1 MNSELIV
8 KDVEF
13 HGDMLRAA
21 QDPDGKVWVGVR
33 WMCQGIGFGE
43 DKIDNERKKI
53 QKDVVISQG
62 VKFHSLGSGN
72 SNTKVL
78 CLDLDYVPLW
88 LAKIAITP
96 TMQRENPVLVNK
108 LIDYQL
114 KAKDVLAAAFLGDK
128 KTTEE
133 IVSVYKPQGNMIQ
146 LQFPDIQILQYGA
159 GTQKKMADFSDT
171 ALENVKTQDLGEIG
185 ELISNVVGELKDFDV
200 QEEEKFFGFFRKQT
214 SKIENLKNKYD
225 KAQANVEKITDS
237 LQQHQVRLMKD
248 SAMLDKMYEQNLN
261 YFKELTMYILAGKK
275 KLEETRNGKLA
286 EMKNKAALSGLP
298 EDAQAARDLDEKC
311 SRFEKKLHDLE
322 LTRTIAMQ
330 TAPQIRLIQNNDTV
344 MVEKIQT
351 TIVNTIPLWKSQMVL
366 ALGIAHSAEAA
377 QAQRQV
383 TDITNELLRKNAE
396 TLHMA
401 TVETAKESERG
412 IVDLET
418 LQKTNADLIQTLD
431 DVMRIQM
438 EGRQKRQAA
447 EMEMHRMEEELKRKL
462 LEIR

>member
-1 MNSELIV
+1 MGNKF
-8 KDVEF
+8 KDFEMETPSLTLEPDLGEF
-13 HGDMLRAA
+13 EKKEEVLPKKQTQKEEVPVLTPEEQKMVNDFAA
-21 QDPDGKVWVGVR
+21 
-33 WMCQGIGFGE
+33 
-43 DKIDNERKKI
+43 KIDIE
-53 QKDVVISQG
+53 
-62 VKFHSLGSGN
+62 
-72 SNTKVL
+72 NT
-78 CLDLDYVPLW
+78 
-88 LAKIAITP
+88 
-96 TMQRENPVLVNK
+96 N
-108 LIDYQL
+108 
-114 KAKDVLAAAFLGDK
+114 
-128 KTTEE
+128 
-133 IVSVYKPQGNMIQ
+133 
-146 LQFPDIQILQYGA
+146 QILQYGA

-200 QEEEKFFGFFRKQT
+200 QEEGKFFGFFRKQT

>member
-1 MNSELIV
+1 MGNEF
-8 KDVEF
+8 KDFEMETPSLTLEPDLGEF
-13 HGDMLRAA
+13 EKKEEVIPQKQLQKEEVPVLTPEEQKMVNDFAA
-21 QDPDGKVWVGVR
+21 
-33 WMCQGIGFGE
+33 
-43 DKIDNERKKI
+43 KIDIE
-53 QKDVVISQG
+53 
-62 VKFHSLGSGN
+62 
-72 SNTKVL
+72 NT
-78 CLDLDYVPLW
+78 
-88 LAKIAITP
+88 
-96 TMQRENPVLVNK
+96 N
-108 LIDYQL
+108 
-114 KAKDVLAAAFLGDK
+114 
-128 KTTEE
+128 
-133 IVSVYKPQGNMIQ
+133 
-146 LQFPDIQILQYGA
+146 QILQYGA

-200 QEEEKFFGFFRKQT
+200 QEEGKYFGFFRKQT

>member
-1 MNSELIV
+1 MGNEF
-8 KDVEF
+8 KDFEMETPSLTLEPDLGEF
-13 HGDMLRAA
+13 EKKEEVLPKKQTQKEEVPVLTPEEQKMVNDFAA
-21 QDPDGKVWVGVR
+21 
-33 WMCQGIGFGE
+33 
-43 DKIDNERKKI
+43 KIDIE
-53 QKDVVISQG
+53 
-62 VKFHSLGSGN
+62 
-72 SNTKVL
+72 NT
-78 CLDLDYVPLW
+78 
-88 LAKIAITP
+88 
-96 TMQRENPVLVNK
+96 N
-108 LIDYQL
+108 
-114 KAKDVLAAAFLGDK
+114 
-128 KTTEE
+128 
-133 IVSVYKPQGNMIQ
+133 
-146 LQFPDIQILQYGA
+146 QILQYGA

-171 ALENVKTQDLGEIG
+171 ALENVKTQDLCEIG

-200 QEEEKFFGFFRKQT
+200 QEEGKFFGFFRKQT

>member
-1 MNSELIV
+1 MGNEF
-8 KDVEF
+8 KDFEMETPSLTLEPDLGEF
-13 HGDMLRAA
+13 EKKEEVIPKKQPQKEEEVPVLTPEEQKMVNDFAT
-21 QDPDGKVWVGVR
+21 
-33 WMCQGIGFGE
+33 
-43 DKIDNERKKI
+43 KIDIE
-53 QKDVVISQG
+53 
-62 VKFHSLGSGN
+62 
-72 SNTKVL
+72 NT
-78 CLDLDYVPLW
+78 
-88 LAKIAITP
+88 
-96 TMQRENPVLVNK
+96 N
-108 LIDYQL
+108 
-114 KAKDVLAAAFLGDK
+114 
-128 KTTEE
+128 
-133 IVSVYKPQGNMIQ
+133 
-146 LQFPDIQILQYGA
+146 QILQYGA

-200 QEEEKFFGFFRKQT
+200 QEEGKFFGFFKKQT

>member
-1 MNSELIV
+1 MVN
-8 KDVEF
+8 DF
-13 HGDMLRAA
+13 AA
-21 QDPDGKVWVGVR
+21 
-33 WMCQGIGFGE
+33 
-43 DKIDNERKKI
+43 KIDIE
-53 QKDVVISQG
+53 
-62 VKFHSLGSGN
+62 
-72 SNTKVL
+72 NT
-78 CLDLDYVPLW
+78 
-88 LAKIAITP
+88 
-96 TMQRENPVLVNK
+96 N
-108 LIDYQL
+108 
-114 KAKDVLAAAFLGDK
+114 
-128 KTTEE
+128 
-133 IVSVYKPQGNMIQ
+133 
-146 LQFPDIQILQYGA
+146 QILQYGA

-200 QEEEKFFGFFRKQT
+200 QEEGKFFGFFRKQT

-275 KLEETRNGKLA
+275 KLEETRNRKLA

>member
-1 MNSELIV
+1 MGNEFKDFEMETPSLALEPDLGELEKKEEVIPKKQLQKEEV
-8 KDVEF
+8 PVLTPEEQKMVNDF
-13 HGDMLRAA
+13 AA
-21 QDPDGKVWVGVR
+21 
-33 WMCQGIGFGE
+33 
-43 DKIDNERKKI
+43 KIDIE
-53 QKDVVISQG
+53 
-62 VKFHSLGSGN
+62 
-72 SNTKVL
+72 NT
-78 CLDLDYVPLW
+78 
-88 LAKIAITP
+88 
-96 TMQRENPVLVNK
+96 N
-108 LIDYQL
+108 
-114 KAKDVLAAAFLGDK
+114 
-128 KTTEE
+128 
-133 IVSVYKPQGNMIQ
+133 
-146 LQFPDIQILQYGA
+146 QILQYGA

-200 QEEEKFFGFFRKQT
+200 QEEGKFFGFFRKQT

>member
-1 MNSELIV
+1 MGNEFKDFEMETPSLTLEPDLGELEKKEEVIPQKQLQKEEV
-8 KDVEF
+8 PVLTPEEQKMVNDF
-13 HGDMLRAA
+13 AA
-21 QDPDGKVWVGVR
+21 
-33 WMCQGIGFGE
+33 
-43 DKIDNERKKI
+43 KIDIE
-53 QKDVVISQG
+53 
-62 VKFHSLGSGN
+62 
-72 SNTKVL
+72 NT
-78 CLDLDYVPLW
+78 
-88 LAKIAITP
+88 
-96 TMQRENPVLVNK
+96 N
-108 LIDYQL
+108 
-114 KAKDVLAAAFLGDK
+114 
-128 KTTEE
+128 
-133 IVSVYKPQGNMIQ
+133 
-146 LQFPDIQILQYGA
+146 QILQYGA

-200 QEEEKFFGFFRKQT
+200 QEEGKFFGFFRKQT

-351 TIVNTIPLWKSQMVL
+351 TIVNTFPLWKSQMVL

>member
-1 MNSELIV
+1 MGNEF
-8 KDVEF
+8 KDFEMETPSLTLEPDLGEF
-13 HGDMLRAA
+13 EKKEEVIPKKQLQKEEAPVLTPEEQKMVNDFAA
-21 QDPDGKVWVGVR
+21 
-33 WMCQGIGFGE
+33 
-43 DKIDNERKKI
+43 KIDIE
-53 QKDVVISQG
+53 
-62 VKFHSLGSGN
+62 
-72 SNTKVL
+72 NT
-78 CLDLDYVPLW
+78 
-88 LAKIAITP
+88 
-96 TMQRENPVLVNK
+96 N
-108 LIDYQL
+108 
-114 KAKDVLAAAFLGDK
+114 
-128 KTTEE
+128 
-133 IVSVYKPQGNMIQ
+133 
-146 LQFPDIQILQYGA
+146 QILQYGA

-200 QEEEKFFGFFRKQT
+200 QEEGKFFGFFRKQT

-431 DVMRIQM
+431 DVMRIKM

>member
-1 MNSELIV
+1 MGNEF
-8 KDVEF
+8 KDFEMETPSLTLEPDLGEF
-13 HGDMLRAA
+13 AKKEEVIPKEPPQKEEEAPVLTPEEQKMVNDFAA
-21 QDPDGKVWVGVR
+21 
-33 WMCQGIGFGE
+33 
-43 DKIDNERKKI
+43 KIDIE
-53 QKDVVISQG
+53 
-62 VKFHSLGSGN
+62 
-72 SNTKVL
+72 NT
-78 CLDLDYVPLW
+78 
-88 LAKIAITP
+88 
-96 TMQRENPVLVNK
+96 N
-108 LIDYQL
+108 
-114 KAKDVLAAAFLGDK
+114 
-128 KTTEE
+128 
-133 IVSVYKPQGNMIQ
+133 
-146 LQFPDIQILQYGA
+146 QILQYGA

-200 QEEEKFFGFFRKQT
+200 QEEGKFFGFFRKQT

-412 IVDLET
+412 IVDIET
-418 LQKTNADLIQTLD
+418 LRKTNADLIQTLD

-447 EMEMHRMEEELKRKL
+447 EMEMHRMEEELRRKL

>member
-1 MNSELIV
+1 MGNEFKDFEMETPSLTLEPDLGELEKKEEVIPKKQLQKEEV
-8 KDVEF
+8 PVLTPEEQKMVNDF
-13 HGDMLRAA
+13 AA
-21 QDPDGKVWVGVR
+21 
-33 WMCQGIGFGE
+33 
-43 DKIDNERKKI
+43 KIDIE
-53 QKDVVISQG
+53 
-62 VKFHSLGSGN
+62 
-72 SNTKVL
+72 NT
-78 CLDLDYVPLW
+78 
-88 LAKIAITP
+88 
-96 TMQRENPVLVNK
+96 N
-108 LIDYQL
+108 
-114 KAKDVLAAAFLGDK
+114 
-128 KTTEE
+128 
-133 IVSVYKPQGNMIQ
+133 
-146 LQFPDIQILQYGA
+146 QILQYGA

-200 QEEEKFFGFFRKQT
+200 QEEGKFFGFFRKQT

-237 LQQHQVRLMKD
+237 LQQYQVRLMKD

>member
-1 MNSELIV
+1 MGNEF
-8 KDVEF
+8 KDFEMETPSLTLEPDLGEF
-13 HGDMLRAA
+13 EKKEEVIPKKQTQKEEVPVLTPEEQKMVNDFAA
-21 QDPDGKVWVGVR
+21 
-33 WMCQGIGFGE
+33 
-43 DKIDNERKKI
+43 KIDIE
-53 QKDVVISQG
+53 
-62 VKFHSLGSGN
+62 
-72 SNTKVL
+72 NT
-78 CLDLDYVPLW
+78 
-88 LAKIAITP
+88 
-96 TMQRENPVLVNK
+96 N
-108 LIDYQL
+108 
-114 KAKDVLAAAFLGDK
+114 
-128 KTTEE
+128 
-133 IVSVYKPQGNMIQ
+133 
-146 LQFPDIQILQYGA
+146 QILQYGA

-200 QEEEKFFGFFRKQT
+200 QEEGKFFGFFRKQT

-311 SRFEKKLHDLE
+311 SKFEKKLHDLE

>member
-1 MNSELIV
+1 MGNEF
-8 KDVEF
+8 KDFEMETPSLTLEPDLGEF
-13 HGDMLRAA
+13 EKKEEVIPQKQLQKEEVPVLTPEEQKMVNDFAA
-21 QDPDGKVWVGVR
+21 
-33 WMCQGIGFGE
+33 
-43 DKIDNERKKI
+43 KIDIE
-53 QKDVVISQG
+53 
-62 VKFHSLGSGN
+62 
-72 SNTKVL
+72 NT
-78 CLDLDYVPLW
+78 
-88 LAKIAITP
+88 
-96 TMQRENPVLVNK
+96 N
-108 LIDYQL
+108 
-114 KAKDVLAAAFLGDK
+114 
-128 KTTEE
+128 
-133 IVSVYKPQGNMIQ
+133 
-146 LQFPDIQILQYGA
+146 QILQYGA

-200 QEEEKFFGFFRKQT
+200 QEEGKFFGFFKKQT

>member
-1 MNSELIV
+1 MGNEF
-8 KDVEF
+8 KDFEMETPSLTLEPDLGEF
-13 HGDMLRAA
+13 
-21 QDPDGKVWVGVR
+21 
-33 WMCQGIGFGE
+33 E
-43 DKIDNERKKI
+43 KKEEVI
-53 QKDVVISQG
+53 PKKQTQKEEV
-62 VKFHSLGSGN
+62 
-72 SNTKVL
+72 
-78 CLDLDYVPLW
+78 
-88 LAKIAITP
+88 
-96 TMQRENPVLVNK
+96 PVL
-108 LIDYQL
+108 
-114 KAKDVLAAAFLGDK
+114 
-128 KTTEE
+128 TTEE
-133 IVSVYKPQGNMIQ
+133 QKMVNDFAAKI
-146 LQFPDIQILQYGA
+146 DIENTNQILQYGA

-200 QEEEKFFGFFRKQT
+200 QEEGKFFGFFRKQT

-275 KLEETRNGKLA
+275 KLEETRTGKLA

-438 EGRQKRQAA
+438 EGRQKRQTA

>member
-1 MNSELIV
+1 MGNEFKDFEMETPSLTLEPDLGELEKKEEVIPQKQLQKEEV
-8 KDVEF
+8 PVLTPEEQKMVNDF
-13 HGDMLRAA
+13 AA
-21 QDPDGKVWVGVR
+21 
-33 WMCQGIGFGE
+33 
-43 DKIDNERKKI
+43 KIDIE
-53 QKDVVISQG
+53 
-62 VKFHSLGSGN
+62 
-72 SNTKVL
+72 NT
-78 CLDLDYVPLW
+78 
-88 LAKIAITP
+88 
-96 TMQRENPVLVNK
+96 N
-108 LIDYQL
+108 
-114 KAKDVLAAAFLGDK
+114 
-128 KTTEE
+128 
-133 IVSVYKPQGNMIQ
+133 
-146 LQFPDIQILQYGA
+146 QILQYGA

-200 QEEEKFFGFFRKQT
+200 QEEGKFFGFFRKQT

-418 LQKTNADLIQTLD
+418 LRKTNADLIQTLD

>member
-1 MNSELIV
+1 MGNEF
-8 KDVEF
+8 KDFEMETPSLTLEPDLGEF
-13 HGDMLRAA
+13 EKKEEVIPKKQLQKEEEAPVLTPEEQKMVNDFAA
-21 QDPDGKVWVGVR
+21 
-33 WMCQGIGFGE
+33 
-43 DKIDNERKKI
+43 KIDIE
-53 QKDVVISQG
+53 
-62 VKFHSLGSGN
+62 
-72 SNTKVL
+72 NT
-78 CLDLDYVPLW
+78 
-88 LAKIAITP
+88 
-96 TMQRENPVLVNK
+96 N
-108 LIDYQL
+108 
-114 KAKDVLAAAFLGDK
+114 
-128 KTTEE
+128 
-133 IVSVYKPQGNMIQ
+133 
-146 LQFPDIQILQYGA
+146 QILQYGA

-171 ALENVKTQDLGEIG
+171 ALDNVKTQDLGEIG

-200 QEEEKFFGFFRKQT
+200 QEEGKFFGFFRKQT

>member
-1 MNSELIV
+1 MGNEF
-8 KDVEF
+8 KDFEMETPSLTQEPDLGEF
-13 HGDMLRAA
+13 EKKEEVIPQKQLQKEEVPVLTPEEQKMVNDFAA
-21 QDPDGKVWVGVR
+21 
-33 WMCQGIGFGE
+33 
-43 DKIDNERKKI
+43 KIDIE
-53 QKDVVISQG
+53 
-62 VKFHSLGSGN
+62 
-72 SNTKVL
+72 NT
-78 CLDLDYVPLW
+78 
-88 LAKIAITP
+88 
-96 TMQRENPVLVNK
+96 N
-108 LIDYQL
+108 
-114 KAKDVLAAAFLGDK
+114 
-128 KTTEE
+128 
-133 IVSVYKPQGNMIQ
+133 
-146 LQFPDIQILQYGA
+146 QILQYGA

-171 ALENVKTQDLGEIG
+171 ALENVKTEDLGEIG

-200 QEEEKFFGFFRKQT
+200 QEEGKFFGFFRKQT

>member
-1 MNSELIV
+1 MGNEF
-8 KDVEF
+8 KDFEMETPSLTLEPDLGEF
-13 HGDMLRAA
+13 AKKEEVIPKKQPQKEEVPVLTPEEQKMVNDFAA
-21 QDPDGKVWVGVR
+21 
-33 WMCQGIGFGE
+33 
-43 DKIDNERKKI
+43 KIDIE
-53 QKDVVISQG
+53 
-62 VKFHSLGSGN
+62 
-72 SNTKVL
+72 NT
-78 CLDLDYVPLW
+78 
-88 LAKIAITP
+88 
-96 TMQRENPVLVNK
+96 N
-108 LIDYQL
+108 
-114 KAKDVLAAAFLGDK
+114 
-128 KTTEE
+128 
-133 IVSVYKPQGNMIQ
+133 
-146 LQFPDIQILQYGA
+146 QILQYGA

-200 QEEEKFFGFFRKQT
+200 QEEGKFFGFFRKQT

-225 KAQANVEKITDS
+225 KAQANVEKITDA

>member
-1 MNSELIV
+1 MGNEF
-8 KDVEF
+8 KDFEMETPSLTLEPDLGEF
-13 HGDMLRAA
+13 EKKEEVIPQKQLQKEEVPVLTPEEQKMVNDFAA
-21 QDPDGKVWVGVR
+21 
-33 WMCQGIGFGE
+33 
-43 DKIDNERKKI
+43 KIDIE
-53 QKDVVISQG
+53 
-62 VKFHSLGSGN
+62 
-72 SNTKVL
+72 NT
-78 CLDLDYVPLW
+78 
-88 LAKIAITP
+88 
-96 TMQRENPVLVNK
+96 N
-108 LIDYQL
+108 
-114 KAKDVLAAAFLGDK
+114 
-128 KTTEE
+128 
-133 IVSVYKPQGNMIQ
+133 
-146 LQFPDIQILQYGA
+146 QILQYGA

-200 QEEEKFFGFFRKQT
+200 QEEGKFFGFFRKQT

-351 TIVNTIPLWKSQMVL
+351 TIVNTIPSWKSQMVL

>member
-1 MNSELIV
+1 MGNEF
-8 KDVEF
+8 KDFEMETPSLTLEPDLGEF
-13 HGDMLRAA
+13 EKKEEVIPKKQLQKEEVPVLTPEEQKMVNDFAT
-21 QDPDGKVWVGVR
+21 
-33 WMCQGIGFGE
+33 
-43 DKIDNERKKI
+43 KIDIE
-53 QKDVVISQG
+53 
-62 VKFHSLGSGN
+62 
-72 SNTKVL
+72 NT
-78 CLDLDYVPLW
+78 
-88 LAKIAITP
+88 
-96 TMQRENPVLVNK
+96 N
-108 LIDYQL
+108 
-114 KAKDVLAAAFLGDK
+114 
-128 KTTEE
+128 
-133 IVSVYKPQGNMIQ
+133 
-146 LQFPDIQILQYGA
+146 QILQYGA

-200 QEEEKFFGFFRKQT
+200 QEEGKFFGFFRKQT

-344 MVEKIQT
+344 MIEKIQT

>member
-1 MNSELIV
+1 MGNEFKDFEMETPSLTLEPDLGELEKKEEVIPKKQLQKEEV
-8 KDVEF
+8 PVLTPEEQKMVNDF
-13 HGDMLRAA
+13 AA
-21 QDPDGKVWVGVR
+21 
-33 WMCQGIGFGE
+33 
-43 DKIDNERKKI
+43 KIDIE
-53 QKDVVISQG
+53 
-62 VKFHSLGSGN
+62 
-72 SNTKVL
+72 NT
-78 CLDLDYVPLW
+78 
-88 LAKIAITP
+88 
-96 TMQRENPVLVNK
+96 N
-108 LIDYQL
+108 
-114 KAKDVLAAAFLGDK
+114 
-128 KTTEE
+128 
-133 IVSVYKPQGNMIQ
+133 
-146 LQFPDIQILQYGA
+146 QILQYGA

-200 QEEEKFFGFFRKQT
+200 QEEGKFFGFFRKQT

-438 EGRQKRQAA
+438 EDRQKRQAA

>member
-1 MNSELIV
+1 MGNEFKDFEMETPSLTLEPDLGELEKKEEV
-8 KDVEF
+8 LPKKQLQKEEVPVLTPEEQKMVNDF
-13 HGDMLRAA
+13 AA
-21 QDPDGKVWVGVR
+21 
-33 WMCQGIGFGE
+33 
-43 DKIDNERKKI
+43 KIDIE
-53 QKDVVISQG
+53 
-62 VKFHSLGSGN
+62 
-72 SNTKVL
+72 NT
-78 CLDLDYVPLW
+78 
-88 LAKIAITP
+88 
-96 TMQRENPVLVNK
+96 N
-108 LIDYQL
+108 
-114 KAKDVLAAAFLGDK
+114 
-128 KTTEE
+128 
-133 IVSVYKPQGNMIQ
+133 
-146 LQFPDIQILQYGA
+146 QILQYGA

-200 QEEEKFFGFFRKQT
+200 QEEGKFFGFFRKQT

-396 TLHMA
+396 TLHMV

>member
-1 MNSELIV
+1 MGNEFKDFEMETPSLTLEPDLGELEKKEEVIPQKQLQKEEV
-8 KDVEF
+8 PVLTPEEQKMVNDF
-13 HGDMLRAA
+13 AA
-21 QDPDGKVWVGVR
+21 
-33 WMCQGIGFGE
+33 
-43 DKIDNERKKI
+43 KIDIE
-53 QKDVVISQG
+53 
-62 VKFHSLGSGN
+62 
-72 SNTKVL
+72 NT
-78 CLDLDYVPLW
+78 
-88 LAKIAITP
+88 
-96 TMQRENPVLVNK
+96 N
-108 LIDYQL
+108 
-114 KAKDVLAAAFLGDK
+114 
-128 KTTEE
+128 
-133 IVSVYKPQGNMIQ
+133 
-146 LQFPDIQILQYGA
+146 QILQYGA

-200 QEEEKFFGFFRKQT
+200 QEEGKFFGFFRKQT

-237 LQQHQVRLMKD
+237 FQQHQVRLMKD

>member
-1 MNSELIV
+1 MGNEF
-8 KDVEF
+8 KDFEMETPSLTLEPDLGEF
-13 HGDMLRAA
+13 EKKEEVLPKKQTQKEEVPVLTPEEQKMVNDFAA
-21 QDPDGKVWVGVR
+21 
-33 WMCQGIGFGE
+33 
-43 DKIDNERKKI
+43 KIDIE
-53 QKDVVISQG
+53 
-62 VKFHSLGSGN
+62 
-72 SNTKVL
+72 NT
-78 CLDLDYVPLW
+78 
-88 LAKIAITP
+88 
-96 TMQRENPVLVNK
+96 N
-108 LIDYQL
+108 
-114 KAKDVLAAAFLGDK
+114 
-128 KTTEE
+128 
-133 IVSVYKPQGNMIQ
+133 
-146 LQFPDIQILQYGA
+146 QILQYGA

-200 QEEEKFFGFFRKQT
+200 QEEGKFFGFFRKQT

-351 TIVNTIPLWKSQMVL
+351 TIVNTIPLWKSQMVI
-366 ALGIAHSAEAA
+366 ALGLNHATQAA
-377 QAQRQV
+377 KAQREV
-383 TDITNELLRKNAE
+383 TNTTNELLRRNANA
-396 TLHMA
+396 LHTA
-401 TVETAKESERG
+401 TVETAKESNRD
-412 IVDLET
+412 IVDIET
-418 LQKTNADLIQTLD
+418 LKHTNEQLIQTLD
-431 DVMRIQM
+431 DVMQIQKD
-438 EGRQKRQAA
+438 GRQKRQEA
-447 EMEMHRMEEELKRKL
+447 EQELRQIESELKQKV
-462 LEIR
+462 LEVTKQ

>member
-1 MNSELIV
+1 MGNEF
-8 KDVEF
+8 KDFEMETPSLTLEPDLGEF
-13 HGDMLRAA
+13 EKKEEVLPKKQTQKEEVPVLTPEEQKMVNDFAA
-21 QDPDGKVWVGVR
+21 
-33 WMCQGIGFGE
+33 
-43 DKIDNERKKI
+43 KIDIE
-53 QKDVVISQG
+53 
-62 VKFHSLGSGN
+62 
-72 SNTKVL
+72 NT
-78 CLDLDYVPLW
+78 
-88 LAKIAITP
+88 
-96 TMQRENPVLVNK
+96 N
-108 LIDYQL
+108 
-114 KAKDVLAAAFLGDK
+114 
-128 KTTEE
+128 
-133 IVSVYKPQGNMIQ
+133 
-146 LQFPDIQILQYGA
+146 QILQYGA

-200 QEEEKFFGFFRKQT
+200 QEEGKFFGFFRKQT

-248 SAMLDKMYEQNLN
+248 SVMLDKMYEQNLN

-377 QAQRQV
+377 QAQRRV

>member
-1 MNSELIV
+1 MGEEFKDFEMEGPSLTLEPDLGEFEKKEEPV
-8 KDVEF
+8 KVEQPQPKEEAPALTPAEQQMVNEF
-13 HGDMLRAA
+13 AA
-21 QDPDGKVWVGVR
+21 
-33 WMCQGIGFGE
+33 
-43 DKIDNERKKI
+43 KIDIE
-53 QKDVVISQG
+53 
-62 VKFHSLGSGN
+62 
-72 SNTKVL
+72 NT
-78 CLDLDYVPLW
+78 
-88 LAKIAITP
+88 
-96 TMQRENPVLVNK
+96 N
-108 LIDYQL
+108 
-114 KAKDVLAAAFLGDK
+114 
-128 KTTEE
+128 
-133 IVSVYKPQGNMIQ
+133 
-146 LQFPDIQILQYGA
+146 QILQYGA

-171 ALENVKTQDLGEIG
+171 ALENVKMQDLGEIG
-185 ELISNVVGELKDFDV
+185 DLITNVVGELRDFDA
-200 QEEEKFFGFFRKQT
+200 QDDGGRFFGFFKKQS

-225 KAQANVEKITDS
+225 KAEVSIEKITDS
-237 LQQHQVRLMKD
+237 LQQHQVRLLKD

-286 EMKNKAALSGLP
+286 ELKNKAMMSGLP

-311 SRFEKKLHDLE
+311 NRFEKKLHDLE

-377 QAQRQV
+377 QAQSQV

-396 TLHMA
+396 MLHTA
-401 TVETAKESERG
+401 TVEIEKESERG

-447 EMEMHRMEEELKRKL
+447 ESEMRRMEDELKRKL
-462 LEIR
+462 LEIRQ

>member
-1 MNSELIV
+1 MGNEFKDFEMETPSLTLEPDLGELEKKEEVIPKKQPQKEEEV
-8 KDVEF
+8 PVLTPEEQKMVNDF
-13 HGDMLRAA
+13 AA
-21 QDPDGKVWVGVR
+21 
-33 WMCQGIGFGE
+33 
-43 DKIDNERKKI
+43 KIDIE
-53 QKDVVISQG
+53 
-62 VKFHSLGSGN
+62 
-72 SNTKVL
+72 NT
-78 CLDLDYVPLW
+78 
-88 LAKIAITP
+88 
-96 TMQRENPVLVNK
+96 N
-108 LIDYQL
+108 
-114 KAKDVLAAAFLGDK
+114 
-128 KTTEE
+128 
-133 IVSVYKPQGNMIQ
+133 
-146 LQFPDIQILQYGA
+146 QILQYGA

-200 QEEEKFFGFFRKQT
+200 QEEGKFFGFFKKQT

>member
-1 MNSELIV
+1 MGNEFKDFEMETPSLTLEPDLGELEKKEEVIPKKQLQKEEV
-8 KDVEF
+8 PVLTPEEQKMVNDF
-13 HGDMLRAA
+13 AT
-21 QDPDGKVWVGVR
+21 
-33 WMCQGIGFGE
+33 
-43 DKIDNERKKI
+43 KIDIE
-53 QKDVVISQG
+53 
-62 VKFHSLGSGN
+62 
-72 SNTKVL
+72 NT
-78 CLDLDYVPLW
+78 
-88 LAKIAITP
+88 
-96 TMQRENPVLVNK
+96 N
-108 LIDYQL
+108 
-114 KAKDVLAAAFLGDK
+114 
-128 KTTEE
+128 
-133 IVSVYKPQGNMIQ
+133 
-146 LQFPDIQILQYGA
+146 QILQYGA

-200 QEEEKFFGFFRKQT
+200 QEEGKFFGFFRKQT

-447 EMEMHRMEEELKRKL
+447 EMEMHRMEEELRRKL

>member
-1 MNSELIV
+1 MGNEF
-8 KDVEF
+8 KDFEMETPSLTLEPDLGEF
-13 HGDMLRAA
+13 EKKEEVLPKKQTQKEEVPVLTPEEQKMVNDFAA
-21 QDPDGKVWVGVR
+21 
-33 WMCQGIGFGE
+33 
-43 DKIDNERKKI
+43 KIDIE
-53 QKDVVISQG
+53 
-62 VKFHSLGSGN
+62 
-72 SNTKVL
+72 NT
-78 CLDLDYVPLW
+78 
-88 LAKIAITP
+88 
-96 TMQRENPVLVNK
+96 N
-108 LIDYQL
+108 
-114 KAKDVLAAAFLGDK
+114 
-128 KTTEE
+128 
-133 IVSVYKPQGNMIQ
+133 
-146 LQFPDIQILQYGA
+146 QILQYGA

-200 QEEEKFFGFFRKQT
+200 QEEGKFFGFFRKQT

-322 LTRTIAMQ
+322 LSRTIAMQ

>member
-1 MNSELIV
+1 MGNEFKDFEMETPSLTLEPDLGELEKKEEVIPKKQLQKEEV
-8 KDVEF
+8 PVLTPEEQKMVNDF
-13 HGDMLRAA
+13 AA
-21 QDPDGKVWVGVR
+21 
-33 WMCQGIGFGE
+33 
-43 DKIDNERKKI
+43 KIDIE
-53 QKDVVISQG
+53 
-62 VKFHSLGSGN
+62 
-72 SNTKVL
+72 NT
-78 CLDLDYVPLW
+78 
-88 LAKIAITP
+88 
-96 TMQRENPVLVNK
+96 N
-108 LIDYQL
+108 
-114 KAKDVLAAAFLGDK
+114 
-128 KTTEE
+128 
-133 IVSVYKPQGNMIQ
+133 
-146 LQFPDIQILQYGA
+146 QILQYGA

-200 QEEEKFFGFFRKQT
+200 QEEGKFFGFFRKQT

-298 EDAQAARDLDEKC
+298 EDAQAARGLDEKC

-396 TLHMA
+396 MLHTA

-447 EMEMHRMEEELKRKL
+447 ESEMRRMEDELKRKL

>member
-1 MNSELIV
+1 MGNEF
-8 KDVEF
+8 KDFEMETPSLTLEPDLGEF
-13 HGDMLRAA
+13 
-21 QDPDGKVWVGVR
+21 
-33 WMCQGIGFGE
+33 E
-43 DKIDNERKKI
+43 KKEEVLPKKQT
-53 QKDVVISQG
+53 QK
-62 VKFHSLGSGN
+62 
-72 SNTKVL
+72 
-78 CLDLDYVPLW
+78 
-88 LAKIAITP
+88 
-96 TMQRENPVLVNK
+96 EEVLVLTPEEQKMVN
-108 LIDYQL
+108 DFA
-114 KAKDVLAAAFLGDK
+114 AKV
-128 KTTEE
+128 
-133 IVSVYKPQGNMIQ
+133 
-146 LQFPDIQILQYGA
+146 DIENTNQILQYGA

-200 QEEEKFFGFFRKQT
+200 QEEGKFFGFFRKQT

>member
-1 MNSELIV
+1 MGNEF
-8 KDVEF
+8 KDFEMETPSLTLEPDLGEF
-13 HGDMLRAA
+13 EKKEEVIPKKQTQKEEVPVLTPEEQKMVNDFAA
-21 QDPDGKVWVGVR
+21 
-33 WMCQGIGFGE
+33 
-43 DKIDNERKKI
+43 KIDIE
-53 QKDVVISQG
+53 
-62 VKFHSLGSGN
+62 
-72 SNTKVL
+72 NT
-78 CLDLDYVPLW
+78 
-88 LAKIAITP
+88 
-96 TMQRENPVLVNK
+96 N
-108 LIDYQL
+108 
-114 KAKDVLAAAFLGDK
+114 
-128 KTTEE
+128 
-133 IVSVYKPQGNMIQ
+133 
-146 LQFPDIQILQYGA
+146 QILQYGA

-200 QEEEKFFGFFRKQT
+200 QEEGKFFGFFRKQT

-225 KAQANVEKITDS
+225 KAQVNVEKITDS

-401 TVETAKESERG
+401 TIETAKESERG

>member
-1 MNSELIV
+1 MGNKF
-8 KDVEF
+8 KDFEMETPSLTLEPDLGEF
-13 HGDMLRAA
+13 EKKEEVIPKKQLQKEEVPVLTPEEQKMVNDFAA
-21 QDPDGKVWVGVR
+21 
-33 WMCQGIGFGE
+33 
-43 DKIDNERKKI
+43 KIDIE
-53 QKDVVISQG
+53 
-62 VKFHSLGSGN
+62 
-72 SNTKVL
+72 NT
-78 CLDLDYVPLW
+78 
-88 LAKIAITP
+88 
-96 TMQRENPVLVNK
+96 N
-108 LIDYQL
+108 
-114 KAKDVLAAAFLGDK
+114 
-128 KTTEE
+128 
-133 IVSVYKPQGNMIQ
+133 
-146 LQFPDIQILQYGA
+146 QILQYGA

-200 QEEEKFFGFFRKQT
+200 QEEGKFFGFFRKQT

-225 KAQANVEKITDS
+225 KAQVNVEKITDS

>member
-1 MNSELIV
+1 MGNEF
-8 KDVEF
+8 KDFEMETPSLTLEPDLGEF
-13 HGDMLRAA
+13 EKKEEVIPKKQLQKEEVPVLTPEEQKMVNDFAA
-21 QDPDGKVWVGVR
+21 
-33 WMCQGIGFGE
+33 
-43 DKIDNERKKI
+43 KIDIE
-53 QKDVVISQG
+53 
-62 VKFHSLGSGN
+62 
-72 SNTKVL
+72 
-78 CLDLDYVPLW
+78 
-88 LAKIAITP
+88 
-96 TMQRENPVLVNK
+96 
-108 LIDYQL
+108 
-114 KAKDVLAAAFLGDK
+114 
-128 KTTEE
+128 TT
-133 IVSVYKPQGNMIQ
+133 N
-146 LQFPDIQILQYGA
+146 QILQYGA

-200 QEEEKFFGFFRKQT
+200 QEEGKFFGFFRKQT